1 MMALGPEAPPFS
13 LGEEPFSA
21 DVVAGAASVMVEIM
35 QRLKGCMD
43 GEHDGG
49 VYILIEKAC
58 LVEVAR
64 KSTVGRA

>member
-35 QRLKGCMD
+35 QRL
-43 GEHDGG
+43 
-49 VYILIEKAC
+49 
-58 LVEVAR
+58 VEVAR